1 MTPFIAEFIGTTLLI
16 LLGNGVVA
24 NASLNKSLGEGSGW
38 IVITIGWAMAVFI
51 AVFVVAPYSGA
62 HINPAVTI
70 GLALSGKFVWSKVA
84 T

>member
-1 MTPFIAEFIGTTLLI
+1 MGDIFLSETLGTMVLI

-24 NASLNKSLGEGSGW
+24 NVLLAQSKGQNSGW
-38 IVITIGWAMAVFI
+38 IVITAGWGFAVFAGV
-51 AVFVVAPYSGA
+51 AVALSIYPEGGA

-70 GLALSGKFVWSKVA
+70 GLATIGL